1 MPVIHQHLGLLQ
13 PLRGNK
19 VGGQRLSWKKT
30 AMKGNCHAPL
40 STVRQQGV
48 VVFSRTCKM
57 FSFCPGRHIFEGPK
71 WDRCQFTESQ
81 TDSMPFKLSLS
92 NLAFFKKKISNHKCM
107 QSITLNRTPS
117 SSFKQATFGRVG
129 RVRGKTSKLFPLSS
143 FKYLQVQLFHKKFF
157 YFLVCLHL
165 FPKLHLLWTLF

>member
-1 MPVIHQHLGLLQ
+1 MPVIHEHLGLLQ
-13 PLRGNK
+13 TLRGNK
-19 VGGQRLSWKKT
+19 VGGQRLSSKKT

-57 FSFCPGRHIFEGPK
+57 FSFCPGRHVFEGPK
-71 WDRCQFTESQ
+71 WDHCQFTKSQ

-92 NLAFFKKKISNHKCM
+92 NLALFFFISNHKCM

-129 RVRGKTSKLFPLSS
+129 RVSGETSKLFPLSF
-143 FKYLQVQLFHKKFF
+143 FKYLGEAQLFHKK
-157 YFLVCLHL
+157 
-165 FPKLHLLWTLF
+165 